1 MEGVPESVRLTP
13 RTRHNLDQ
21 MAWQPV
27 PRNQPATLDYF
38 MADYVGH
45 LKHHLQQIDAIGR
58 VP

>member
-1 MEGVPESVRLTP
+1 VRVVPRS
-13 RTRHNLDQ
+13 RHNLDQ

-27 PRNQPATLDYF
+27 PRDQPATLDYF

-58 VP
+58 AS